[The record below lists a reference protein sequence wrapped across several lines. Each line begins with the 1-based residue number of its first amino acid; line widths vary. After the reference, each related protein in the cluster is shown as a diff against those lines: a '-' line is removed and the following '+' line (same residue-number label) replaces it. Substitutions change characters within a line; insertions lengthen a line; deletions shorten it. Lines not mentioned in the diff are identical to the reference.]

1 MRPYFKP
8 TGEFEPKKDTT
19 VPNFKTGSAKRIL
32 RAGKKRVRALGRNE
46 IARQTNDAVADEGEI
61 QCQNNTEQ
69 LEKVASLL
77 FMTREGRAASKKL
90 RLMRG
95 NSNTQQ
101 NQDS

>member
-32 RAGKKRVRALGRNE
+32 RSGKKRARAMSRSE
-46 IARQTNDAVADEGEI
+46 IASQLDDAEASKGEI
-61 QCQNNTEQ
+61 ENQNNVEQ
-69 LEKVASLL
+69 LEMVASLL
-77 FMTREGRAASKKL
+77 FMTRAGRAAAKKL

-95 NSNTQQ
+95 NSITEQ

>member
-32 RAGKKRVRALGRNE
+32 RAGKKRVRAMSRSE
-46 IARQTNDAVADEGEI
+46 IASQIDDAEAGKVETEN
-61 QCQNNTEQ
+61 QNNTEQ

-90 RLMRG
+90 RLMRD
-95 NSNTQQ
+95 NTHT
-101 NQDS
+101 